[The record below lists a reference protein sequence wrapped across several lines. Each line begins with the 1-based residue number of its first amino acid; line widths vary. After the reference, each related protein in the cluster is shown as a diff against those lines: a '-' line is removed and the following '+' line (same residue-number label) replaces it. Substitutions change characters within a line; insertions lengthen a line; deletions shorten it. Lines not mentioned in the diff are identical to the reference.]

1 MPFVLTSVVSEKGLQ
16 NVALSPWSKDME
28 EMILAVPVH
37 QKRVSPLFDVA
48 SRVRIVEF
56 GDSGRADRGTL
67 LVEGMT
73 EVQRV
78 TLLKRVGVQ
87 CLLCAGISGSCS
99 SLLRSAG
106 IQVVDGVVGD
116 VEDVM
121 DAHQGGRI
129 REERFRMPGCGG
141 GWRHRK
147 GYRGGRGG
155 RGGRRGPQ

>member
-1 MPFVLTSVVSEKGLQ
+1 MPLVVPRIGNEESLQIVTVFLSEGVK
-16 NVALSPWSKDME
+16 

-37 QKRVSPLFDVA
+37 QNRLSPLFDVA
-48 SRVRIVEF
+48 SRIRIVEL
-56 GDSGRADRGTL
+56 GDSERADRGSL
-67 LVEGMT
+67 LLEGMN

-129 REERFRMPGCGG
+129 MEERYRMPGCGA

-147 GYRGGRGG
+147 GHRGGWGGRG
-155 RGGRRGPQ
+155 GGRRGPR